1 MWEYRQRKFGRCHS
15 SKTTTIRP
23 WKRGGKGK
31 MKAYGLMGRMIHMM
45 TSGKME
51 KVRKIVV
58 LTGSMQKTD
67 LKREIATV
75 ARSETK
81 VAI

>member
-23 WKRGGKGK
+23 WKRGRKGK
-31 MKAYGLMGRMIHMM
+31 MKIYGLMGRMIHMM

-51 KVRKIVV
+51 KVRKS
-58 LTGSMQKTD
+58 LYYLGAYRRQF
-67 LKREIATV
+67 
-75 ARSETK
+75 
-81 VAI
+81 

>member
-1 MWEYRQRKFGRCHS
+1 
-15 SKTTTIRP
+15 
-23 WKRGGKGK
+23 